1 VFRLPALEHVPA
13 LDVARPDPGPWRRWA
28 GTLLDLVFPP
38 FCPVCRAHLGEGRRD
53 PLCGTCWSA
62 MGRVAPPWCR
72 RCGLPFASFLTPAWG
87 SAGAMSGPP
96 QMNNGQSPGLPA
108 GELGAG
114 AMSGPPQMNNG
125 QFPGLPAGERGPLC
139 GACRRRPPGFDYA
152 RAAARY
158 DGVVREALHAFKF
171 RGRWALAAPLGD
183 LLVEAVAGRL
193 PEGVPDLLLPVP
205 LHPRRERERG
215 FNQAS
220 LLARRVGRSLGCPV
234 REAVLTR
241 VVVTRFQT
249 ELDAAARRAN
259 VRNAFEVR
267 RPDVVAG
274 RHVVLVD
281 DVLTTGATLS
291 ECAGRLRA
299 AGASR
304 VGALTVARVTRPG
317 SAGAARGD
325 LAPSVPGSL

>member
-1 VFRLPALEHVPA
+1 MSRLPALEHVPA
-13 LDVARPDPGPWRRWA
+13 LDVPRPDPGPWRRWA
-28 GTLLDLVFPP
+28 GALLDLVFPP
-38 FCPVCRAHLGEGRRD
+38 FCPVCRARLGEERRG
-53 PLCGTCWSA
+53 PLCGGCWSA
-62 MGRVAPPWCR
+62 VGRLAPPWCR
-72 RCGLPFASFLTPAWG
+72 VCGG
-87 SAGAMSGPP
+87 IAG
-96 QMNNGQSPGLPA
+96 PGLAP
-108 GELGAG
+108 L
-114 AMSGPPQMNNG
+114 
-125 QFPGLPAGERGPLC
+125 PLC
-139 GACRRRPPGFDYA
+139 AACRRRPPGFDYA
-152 RAAARY
+152 RAAACY

-171 RGRWALAAPLGD
+171 RGRWTLAAPLGD

-193 PEGVPDLLLPVP
+193 PDGNPDLLLPVP

-241 VVVTRFQT
+241 VVATRSQT

-267 RPDVVAG
+267 RPALVAG

-291 ECAGRLRA
+291 ECARRLRE

-304 VGALTVARVTRPG
+304 VGALTVARVTEPG
-317 SAGAARGD
+317 SRGPAAGD
-325 LAPSVPGSL
+325 LAPNVPGSL